1 MNSTFVFLL
10 YISFTALLY
19 HRTFGFIFRSD
30 EWILYNPFIDLDFS
44 LKSIWKVIAFEM
56 FGDIRFFPLSHLLLF
71 LQFKL
76 FGTRTVL
83 YKITAV
89 FFHSLTAFLLFKN
102 LCLFGVNGRL
112 SLLSGL
118 LFIALFTHFDAVTW
132 TYHIYHVL
140 FSTLAILL
148 SLYLVKEAGL
158 NSNPDSALLALVV
171 CGAAMFLYEAIVPL
185 LFFMF
190 LFAVYE
196 LTSLV
201 AFKNVGTDITLLL
214 VTTIL
219 LYLCYGTS
227 YLLFLKKEKKNSGSV
242 SDYMSIR
249 EVFFYRRIKEG
260 FRGLLHNF
268 KIFLH
273 NSGLPVLPRITDI
286 VYLPYSIDFRE
297 SGLKRTIWFAY
308 LLIILSG
315 LIHLNLSKEII
326 PVLVFLEISA
336 LFYIFLFIIG
346 RNIKYAVTQPR
357 YQYFFNAA
365 QVMVLSL
372 LFCRET
378 GQSQFAFYHLSGILL
393 LLIFTNSLN
402 VLKSN
407 TEIARTLKDVHKTFW
422 ALKGFFRRHKNK
434 YVYVDITTTPSGENG
449 RFFLGSDIAL
459 DVLFHNNKLLT
470 KNVGKADVIYDR
482 NDFRNNSDKLT
493 HPLDFTLCFTFL
505 LSGNVLTKRQRIY
518 GSIKNGFK
526 VYVNTDFHLSLESES
541 FTWRSRDAL
550 LQGMGWHDIII
561 EKEDKII
568 SIARN
573 GVIMEQISLG
583 GHDII
588 SAYSRD
594 CLGDFYFG
602 PRAPYYL
609 TSRHICLGNAKYRLK
624 DRKVGN
630 VLPFAYED
638 KHEWWPNEW
647 LAEIKEIKEI
657 IEKYSDPEKYIP
669 SCHAESLYKLAS
681 FTEKQ
686 KNYARALS
694 YFTILK
700 KMAGNPTLT
709 GKLIR
714 ADIFSLLPGVYYHM
728 GTINAELGNFEESAL
743 SFFKCLLKE
752 PSHKAAISYIF
763 DTLMKKDLETQ
774 TLFNKA
780 MERLECAERKKI
792 SYIRD
797 CARILASGKNS
808 TLECA
813 SATDAYFK
821 RTPRRIMINNGIN
834 LLYKTASFLES
845 ENQLKSAG
853 YIFEILLL
861 KTENMKLFD
870 DKDRIKVGC
879 LFHLGN
885 LAKLENNI
893 QSAQNYFKQCL
904 KLNPKHVMA
913 ARMLRE
919 IQGGELKKQFAACG
933 FAVGKKVG
941 HG

>member
-89 FFHSLTAFLLFKN
+89 LLHSLTAFLLFEN
-102 LCLFGVNGRL
+102 LRLFGVDERL

-118 LFIALFTHFDAVTW
+118 LFLALFTHFDAVTW

-158 NSNPDSALLALVV
+158 NSNPDSALWALVV

-196 LTSLV
+196 LTSRMD
-201 AFKNVGTDITLLL
+201 FQNVGTDITLLP
-214 VTTIL
+214 VITIL
-219 LYLCYGTS
+219 LYLCYGAS
-227 YLLFLKKEKKNSGSV
+227 YLIFFKREKKISGSI

-249 EVFFYRRIKEG
+249 EVFFYKRIKDG
-260 FRGLLHNF
+260 LRGLLHNF

-273 NSGLPVLPRITDI
+273 NSGLPVLPRIADI

-297 SGLKRTIWFAY
+297 NGLKRTIWFAY

-315 LIHLNLSKEII
+315 LIHLNLSREII
-326 PVLVFLEISA
+326 PVLIFLEISA
-336 LFYIFLFIIG
+336 LSYIFLFIIG

-365 QVMVLSL
+365 QVMVLAL
-372 LFCRET
+372 LFCRES
-378 GQSQFAFYHLSGILL
+378 GQSQFAVYHLSGILL

-407 TEIARTLKDVHKTFW
+407 AEIARTLKDMHKTFW

-434 YVYVDITTTPSGENG
+434 YVYVDISTTPSGENG
-449 RFFLGSDIAL
+449 KFFLGSDIAL
-459 DVLFHNNKLLT
+459 DVLFHNNKRLI
-470 KNVGKADVIYDR
+470 KNVAKADVIYDR
-482 NDFRNNSDKLT
+482 NGLRNNSDKLT
-493 HPLDFTLCFTFL
+493 HPLDFTLCFAFL
-505 LSGNVLTKRQRIY
+505 LSGNVLTKRQRIC
-518 GSIKNGFK
+518 GSIKNGFA

-541 FTWRSRDAL
+541 FTCRSRDAL

-561 EKEDKII
+561 EKEDGII

-573 GVIMEQISLG
+573 GIIMEQISLG
-583 GHDII
+583 DQEII
-588 SAYSRD
+588 YTYSRD

-609 TSRHICLGNAKYRLK
+609 TSRHICLGNARYRLK
-624 DRKVGN
+624 DGKVGN
-630 VLPFAYED
+630 SLPFGYED

-647 LAEIKEIKEI
+647 LAEIKEINQI
-657 IEKYSDPEKYIP
+657 IDKYIDPEKYIP
-669 SCHAESLYKLAS
+669 PCYAESLYKLAS

-686 KNYARALS
+686 KDYSRALS
-694 YFTILK
+694 YFKILK

-728 GTINAELGNFEESAL
+728 GAINAELGNFEESAL

-763 DTLMKKDLETQ
+763 DTLMKKDLAPQ
-774 TLFNKA
+774 TLFNKV
-780 MERLECAERKKI
+780 MERMECAESKKI

-797 CARILASGKNS
+797 CARILSSGKNS
-808 TLECA
+808 AVECA
-813 SATDAYFK
+813 SSTDAYLK
-821 RTPRRIMINNGIN
+821 QTARRVMINNGIN
-834 LLYKTASFLES
+834 LLYKAASFLES
-845 ENQLKSAG
+845 KNQLKSAG
-853 YIFEILLL
+853 YIFENLLL
-861 KTENMKLFD
+861 KIENMKLFD

-879 LFHLGN
+879 FFHLGT
-885 LAKLENNI
+885 LTKLENNI
-893 QSAQNYFKQCL
+893 PAAKNYLTQCL
-904 KLNPKHVMA
+904 KLNPNHMMA

-919 IQGGELKKQFAACG
+919 IQGGGLKKQFAACG
-933 FAVGKKVG
+933 CAVGKEVG
-941 HG
+941 HD